1 MSVPVEEVSQ
11 KVKKI
16 VAEQL
21 GIPEEEIKEKASF
34 LGDLGADSL
43 DIVELIMTL
52 EEEFDTEI
60 SDEEAEKIQTV
71 EEAIDYIV
79 ARLEAAA

>member
-1 MSVPVEEVSQ
+1 MSIPVEEVAQ
-11 KVKKI
+11 KVKNI
-16 VAEQL
+16 IAEQL
-21 GIPEEEIKEKASF
+21 GKPEEEIKEKASF

-71 EEAIDYIV
+71 QEAINYV
-79 ARLEAAA
+79 AARLQEAG

>member
-1 MSVPVEEVSQ
+1 MSISVEEVPQ
-11 KVKKI
+11 KVKEI
-16 VAEQL
+16 IAEQL
-21 GIPEEEIKEKASF
+21 GKPEEEIQEKASF

-71 EEAIDYIV
+71 QEAIDYIV
-79 ARLEAAA
+79 TRLQDAA